1 MKKRLFP
8 ALLALVLA
16 LTMLS
21 VGVFAA
27 ADPSGTSSGGGSGSG
42 GTTTTTPAGTKD
54 DPFLITGSTVADT
67 VEVDSNG
74 GFLLKKD
81 GYYKLTQDITPYIM
95 LLYGASSATIDLNGY
110 NITHKESSP
119 QAVIQVSS
127 GNLTITNSDTTKSST
142 ITSVAASA
150 PIIAVMG
157 TSGSTTTVEN
167 VTLQNTNNSRDNSGC
182 AIGFVNYQ
190 DQSGNNVLTKNAKV
204 TLKNCTIKDYNG
216 ISVNGLVDEG
226 NTIDLD
232 NVNITPNAAGSGL
245 YLAGPATTTVKGG
258 TIEGG
263 NLGIEIRAGVLNVQ
277 DGAVIKGGNGE
288 PTSTGNG
295 SGSTTTNAG
304 IAVAQ
309 HTTVKPIT
317 VNIADSAQVS
327 GGSALYVANPQEN
340 TATNIDQTV
349 TVSGTGTTLTS
360 TYEDNGAKGDAVF
373 AQAPVDIVIKE
384 GAKLDGNVTMKKDDK
399 NANKGGVDITG
410 ATVNGSITNQSGDGA
425 AVTVRQSTVTGTIT
439 DVGIVSGCTDSTG
452 TPIENVVNSNTSL
465 KVEKSTDTVAGFP
478 LMKITGMKDDCLYL
492 IRVSTVRNNEKDEK
506 SVLLLVKGSDVTN
519 HTYSFNAKVGTF
531 ITVREYNA
539 SVATGTIEGADILTQ
554 RTDVAV
560 Q

>member
-21 VGVFAA
+21 VGVFASS
-27 ADPSGTSSGGGSGSG
+27 DPSGTSSGGGSGSG

-258 TIEGG
+258 TIKGG

-465 KVEKSTDTVAGFP
+465 NVEKSTDTVAGFP

>member
-21 VGVFAA
+21 VGVFASS
-27 ADPSGTSSGGGSGSG
+27 DPSGSGAGGGTT
-42 GTTTTTPAGTKD
+42 GTTTTTPTKIEASTTTLSTGSYTLD
-54 DPFLITGSTVADT
+54 GDVTLTGGLTVAQGAEVSIDLGNHTITGADSAVPLTV
-67 VEVDSNG
+67 NG
-74 GFLLKKD
+74 GKV
-81 GYYKLTQDITPYIM
+81 TITGTGSI
-95 LLYGASSATIDLNGY
+95 LAAKTSSEVIDVVGASSELTINGTITLGPKENVTGTYTIMLSKNSGGSKVNITGATINGRVGIY
-110 NITHKESSP
+110 VN
-119 QAVIQVSS
+119 
-127 GNLTITNSDTTKSST
+127 GNTADGADNRGTT
-142 ITSVAASA
+142 A
-150 PIIAVMG
+150 PIINLNQVTIKA
-157 TSGSTTTVEN
+157 TSRGLMLNGNANTTVDGGSI
-167 VTLQNTNNSRDNSGC
+167 TGGGDADG
-182 AIGFVNYQ
+182 
-190 DQSGNNVLTKNAKV
+190 
-204 TLKNCTIKDYNG
+204 
-216 ISVNGLVDEG
+216 
-226 NTIDLD
+226 D
-232 NVNITPNAAGSGL
+232 NVGAEIRAGSL
-245 YLAGPATTTVKGG
+245 TVKGG
-258 TIEGG
+258 AAIAGG
-263 NLGIEIRAGVLNVQ
+263 
-277 DGAVIKGGNGE
+277 DGDPKTDANGNGA
-288 PTSTGNG
+288 TSSNV
-295 SGSTTTNAG
+295 G

-317 VNIADSAQVS
+317 VNIEGGAKVS
-327 GGSALYVANPQEN
+327 GGAALFVTNPQSN
-340 TATNIDQTV
+340 TSTTVDQTV

-360 TYEDNGAKGDAVF
+360 THTDPTTSAKGDAVF

-384 GAKLDGNVTMKKDDK
+384 GAKLDGNVTMKQDT
-399 NANKGGVDITG
+399 NNTNKGGVDITG

-452 TPIENVVNSNTSL
+452 NPIENVVNSNTSL
-465 KVEKSTDTVAGFP
+465 NVEKSTDTVAGFP

>member
-295 SGSTTTNAG
+295 SGPTTTNAG

>member
-452 TPIENVVNSNTSL
+452 NPIENVVNSNTSL
-465 KVEKSTDTVAGFP
+465 NVEKSTDTVAGFP